1 MKVKLTYQIPVKVK
15 PPSIQSGVDRVSQP
29 KDFYVGMNYGN
40 SAANCLANYMQQV
53 QDWSWANDA

>member
-53 QDWSWANDA
+53 QDWS